1 MARRLDKLILLSSVM
16 NHDLLG
22 PLGYILHGFGK
33 KAGELSSSSSRVM
46 DTEDSRRAGFVD
58 KLLDM
63 DANTTPHQVEDASDG
78 ATSVDSRSIE
88 DSYSVHEKK
97 ETYLV
102 NRTGSR
108 SAEQVDNQQTH
119 AKRHTSPPSCSS
131 SSLLLPPSIHLSHH
145 LPRKNPTNTSS
156 PSSPSSLP
164 RQKSFAFPS
173 LPSPPSPC
181 GFWEGWFLEV

>member
-1 MARRLDKLILLSSVM
+1 MGLCDAIKV
-16 NHDLLG
+16 
-22 PLGYILHGFGK
+22 
-33 KAGELSSSSSRVM
+33 EESSS
-46 DTEDSRRAGFVD
+46 T
-58 KLLDM
+58 
-63 DANTTPHQVEDASDG
+63 
-78 ATSVDSRSIE
+78 
-88 DSYSVHEKK
+88 SYS
-97 ETYLV
+97 
-102 NRTGSR
+102 NS
-108 SAEQVDNQQTH
+108 NQLTH

>member
-1 MARRLDKLILLSSVM
+1 
-16 NHDLLG
+16 
-22 PLGYILHGFGK
+22 
-33 KAGELSSSSSRVM
+33 M

-102 NRTGSR
+102 NRTG
-108 SAEQVDNQQTH
+108 
-119 AKRHTSPPSCSS
+119 KLWIKSS
-131 SSLLLPPSIHLSHH
+131 FQFFVSKEFMNNVWNNHDLDGDHFLPSI
-145 LPRKNPTNTSS
+145 T
-156 PSSPSSLP
+156 
-164 RQKSFAFPS
+164 F
-173 LPSPPSPC
+173 
-181 GFWEGWFLEV
+181 

>member
-1 MARRLDKLILLSSVM
+1 MYCPQVVRVYCRLARQARHSFISTLFFILLQKSKFQFSQNVIFCWGPSVKKASKYSARRDRERE
-16 NHDLLG
+16 
-22 PLGYILHGFGK
+22 K
-33 KAGELSSSSSRVM
+33 KWKRINKKKISRFPEMGLCDAIKVEESSS
-46 DTEDSRRAGFVD
+46 TA
-58 KLLDM
+58 
-63 DANTTPHQVEDASDG
+63 
-78 ATSVDSRSIE
+78 
-88 DSYSVHEKK
+88 YS
-97 ETYLV
+97 
-102 NRTGSR
+102 NS
-108 SAEQVDNQQTH
+108 NQQTH

-181 GFWEGWFLEV
+181 GFWEGCFLEV

>member
-102 NRTGSR
+102 NRTG
-108 SAEQVDNQQTH
+108 
-119 AKRHTSPPSCSS
+119 K
-131 SSLLLPPSIHLSHH
+131 L
-145 LPRKNPTNTSS
+145 
-156 PSSPSSLP
+156 
-164 RQKSFAFPS
+164 
-173 LPSPPSPC
+173 
-181 GFWEGWFLEV
+181 